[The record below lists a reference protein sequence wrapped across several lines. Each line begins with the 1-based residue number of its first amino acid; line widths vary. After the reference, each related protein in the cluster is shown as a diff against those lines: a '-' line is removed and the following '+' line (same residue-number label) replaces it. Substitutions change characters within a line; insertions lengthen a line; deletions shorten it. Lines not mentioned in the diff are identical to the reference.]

1 MTYKMESVKRTT
13 SFTLDQNFFDKL
25 EYIKDTIKK
34 EQSISVSNTAIIEKA
49 VLELYKK
56 MLNKD
61 KNY

>member
-1 MTYKMESVKRTT
+1 MEFVKMTT

-56 MLNKD
+56 MLNED